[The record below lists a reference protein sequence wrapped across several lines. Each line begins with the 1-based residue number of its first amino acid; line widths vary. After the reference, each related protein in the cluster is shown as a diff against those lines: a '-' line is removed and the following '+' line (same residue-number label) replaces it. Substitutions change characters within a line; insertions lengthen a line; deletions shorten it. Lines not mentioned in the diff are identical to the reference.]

1 MPALFH
7 PSIHLHALP
16 AQRCLRGWQML
27 ARLLLAGLLTALL
40 ASAHAQSGYPPAA
53 PLDPPARVAWLG
65 LAEGDVS
72 FAPADADGSG
82 EPGDWQAAL
91 LNRPLVAGDRLW
103 SGARARTELH
113 IGSTAVRM
121 APETGLDFVALDDS
135 RIQLRLVQGTLQLR
149 VRTLFDGQRLEI
161 DTPNLAFVVTQPGNY
176 RLDVDPARDTSRV
189 VAQSGGG
196 WLYGDSGQSL
206 PIDGGEQGSFSGTG
220 LTPAAPG
227 AALQDRFD
235 HWTAE
240 RDRAEDQSVSARY
253 LPRETVGYQQLD
265 RYGDW
270 HQDAAYGAVW
280 LPRSLPDNWAPYRTG
295 LWRWISPWG
304 WTWIDE
310 APWGFAPFHY
320 GRWAQIG
327 PRWAWVPG
335 RLPQRPVYAPALV
348 AFVGDSGRDSARPL
362 GWFPLAPGEAFR
374 PAYRSSPRY
383 LNQLNHN
390 MLTPQPSGAGP
401 AYRYQRQPGAVSAL
415 SREDFARG
423 RPVRGHQLPFSSSE
437 LNLAP
442 VVTDHR
448 AWLPRPTHD
457 DQPRRLAP
465 AVQPPFIQPPL
476 TRQQPPV
483 SVNPPPVGRSR
494 DAHDSRPWTPPERAS
509 ERPNEPQ
516 REPHAPRAGRPEAGR
531 SETWRPEAGRP
542 EPAGRVP
549 RPGAAPTPTPLP
561 PQAAPA
567 PAPAPPTN
575 RPPPAAGPVP
585 VLPIP
590 VLPPGLVR
598 ALPVPAQNTGTV
610 NPPAARRDPPQPSSQ
625 REPAQRPPT
634 DPPRQQDMQRRH
646 TEEIP
651 VQRPPSDSPRQQET
665 QRRHTEEMP
674 ALRPQRE
681 RDQPPPRA
689 TAPAQPHPAPERD
702 NPQPAPRKPQGQ
714 ERQAA
719 PPAEAGRPQQ
729 RRPEGEP
736 VPKREP

>member
-1 MPALFH
+1 MSLTEKAHAMPALFH
-7 PSIHLHALP
+7 PSIQLP
-16 AQRCLRGWQML
+16 TQQTPHGWQML

-40 ASAHAQSGYPPAA
+40 ASAHAQSGYSPAA

-65 LAEGDVS
+65 LAEGEVS

-82 EPGDWQAAL
+82 EAGDWQPAL

-121 APETGLDFVALDDS
+121 AQETGLDLVALDDN
-135 RIQLRLVQGTLQLR
+135 RLQLRLAQGTLQLR

-161 DTPNLAFVVTQPGNY
+161 DTPNLAFVITQPGHY

-196 WLYGDSGQSL
+196 SLYGDSGQSL
-206 PIDGGEQGSFSGTG
+206 PIDGGEQGNFTGTG

-235 HWTAE
+235 QWTAE

-270 HQDAAYGAVW
+270 QQDAAYGAVW
-280 LPRSLPDNWAPYRTG
+280 LPRSLPDNWAPYRVG

-320 GRWAQIG
+320 GRWTQIG
-327 PRWAWVPG
+327 SRWAWVPG

-390 MLTPQPSGAGP
+390 MLTHQPLGAGW
-401 AYRYQRQPGAVSAL
+401 AYRHQRQPGAISAL

-423 RPVRGHQLPFSSSE
+423 RPVRGHLQPFSSSE
-437 LNLAP
+437 LNQAP

-448 AWLPRPTHD
+448 AWLPRPMHD
-457 DQPRRLAP
+457 DQPRRLRP
-465 AVQPPFIQPPL
+465 PPLVQPPLVQPPL
-476 TRQQPPV
+476 TRQ
-483 SVNPPPVGRSR
+483 PPPAPVNAPSTGRGR
-494 DAHDSRPWTPPERAS
+494 DEHDRRPWTPPERAS
-509 ERPNEPQ
+509 ERPNEAQ
-516 REPHAPRAGRPEAGR
+516 REPHAPRAGRPEAWRLEAGR
-531 SETWRPEAGRP
+531 PGRPETWHPEAGQPGRPETRWPEAGRPETWRPEAGKP

-549 RPGAAPTPTPLP
+549 RPGAAPTPTPGP
-561 PQAAPA
+561 SQAVPA
-567 PAPAPPTN
+567 PATPAG
-575 RPPPAAGPVP
+575 RPPAAAGQAPVRA
-585 VLPIP
+585 IP
-590 VLPPGLVR
+590 VSPPAVVR
-598 ALPVPAQNTGTV
+598 ALPVP
-610 NPPAARRDPPQPSSQ
+610 SSP

-634 DPPRQQDMQRRH
+634 DSQ
-646 TEEIP
+646 
-651 VQRPPSDSPRQQET
+651 RQQET
-665 QRRHTEEMP
+665 QRRHTEETHIQ
-674 ALRPQRE
+674 RPQRE
-681 RDQPPPRA
+681 RDQPPPHTA
-689 TAPAQPHPAPERD
+689 APAQPHPAPERD
-702 NPQPAPRKPQGQ
+702 NPQPAPRKPQNQ
-714 ERQAA
+714 ERPAA

-729 RRPEGEP
+729 HRPEGEP
-736 VPKREP
+736 WPKREP